1 MATLWFGR
9 SLSKEIICG
18 RNQKGK
24 KLVIARRDRK
34 KIIKN
39 KLLGVAG
46 VKGGGGLGGGLG
58 GRAWGAKFT
67 LVEQQLFAGDL
78 HDSY

>member
-1 MATLWFGR
+1 MNYQGLRASG
-9 SLSKEIICG
+9 
-18 RNQKGK
+18 
-24 KLVIARRDRK
+24 
-34 KIIKN
+34 
-39 KLLGVAG
+39 
-46 VKGGGGLGGGLG
+46 GGGGLGGG